1 MQLVHTCN
9 EYQDKITDFIGV
21 DCDVLIFK
29 THKYSSYIVKMNN
42 MDVIFTSN
50 RDLNEVQKSWQRIA
64 DREITMSEV
73 TKANKDYIKWSI
85 NSDIDLSFNEIQRK

>member
-1 MQLVHTCN
+1 
-9 EYQDKITDFIGV
+9 
-21 DCDVLIFK
+21 
-29 THKYSSYIVKMNN
+29 

-50 RDLNEVQKSWQRIA
+50 RDLNEKKKSWQRIA

-85 NSDIDLSFNEIQRK
+85 NSDIDLSFNEIQENKINALEKIINVLNLKLKNFENIIDIDVLIDKIEAIKP